1 MRGGLWH
8 KPTGAQLL
16 IEKLRGAPGRFQKLA
31 REAVNHSNSEEVA
44 PLVGVRK
51 AVC

>member
-1 MRGGLWH
+1 MSGGLWR
-8 KPTGAQLL
+8 KPTGTQLL

-31 REAVNHSNSEEVA
+31 VNHSNSGEVA